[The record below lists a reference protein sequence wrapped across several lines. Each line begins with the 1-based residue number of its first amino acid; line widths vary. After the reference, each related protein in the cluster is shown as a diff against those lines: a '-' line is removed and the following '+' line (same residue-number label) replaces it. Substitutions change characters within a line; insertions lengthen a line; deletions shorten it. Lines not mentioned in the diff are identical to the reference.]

1 MIDANAAMTLLK
13 VDLKQFEAL
22 GGCNA
27 LPTALSKPYESGRV
41 WVWPSM
47 FLGRNSRLKYIN
59 SIVIDIQ
66 NSSN

>member
-1 MIDANAAMTLLK
+1 MIDANATMTLLK

-27 LPTALSKPYESGRV
+27 LPTALSKPYESGRI

-47 FLGRNSRLKYIN
+47 FSGRNSRFTYIN
-59 SIVIDIQ
+59 SIVIYTQ